1 MAIQVLD
8 RAVRILRLI
17 AKAGPVSL
25 TAISKEL
32 ELPIPTAARILK
44 SLQDNGVVHRADDR
58 KYHLGA
64 RLLPLARRV
73 DRFRDPLPI
82 VHPVVR
88 ELSRAT
94 GEDAGF
100 AVLQGNEAVVVDWS
114 HGPGGPSTI
123 EPFAREIPL
132 HCAFG
137 MVLLAFQ
144 TAVWRERFL
153 KSARFPVAVASTMID
168 RDACAAK
175 IEAVRKAGFYFSQED
190 NVEGAGSLSVPVF
203 DPLSRVL
210 GALFIT
216 GPLDRLR
223 ARNAAADRALLLS
236 RAEQI
241 RSELRP
247 LARGRHQPASV
258 GP

>member
-17 AKAGPVSL
+17 AKTGPVSL
-25 TAISKEL
+25 TTISKEL
-32 ELPIPTAARILK
+32 QLPVPTAARILK
-44 SLQDNGVVHRADDR
+44 SLEDNGVVHRTDDR

-73 DRFRDPLPI
+73 DRFRDPLPV
-82 VHPVVR
+82 VHPIVE
-88 ELSRAT
+88 ELSRIT

-114 HGPGGPSTI
+114 YGPGRPSVI

-137 MVLLAFQ
+137 MVLIAFQ
-144 TAVWRERFL
+144 TATWRERFL
-153 KSARFPVAVASTMID
+153 KSARFPVRAAGSTID
-168 RDACAAK
+168 RESCAAK
-175 IEAVRKAGFYFSQED
+175 IEAVRTAGLYFSQGD

-203 DPLSRVL
+203 DPLSRIL

-223 ARNAAADRALLLS
+223 ARDGAADRKLLLS
-236 RAEQI
+236 RAGQI
-241 RSELRP
+241 RNELQP
-247 LARGRHQPASV
+247 LAKGRHHSV
-258 GP
+258 DAGL